1 MVFLTFIV
9 VGTAGLFAMALPA
22 FGRAAHFGAGHGA
35 HPVAAPGST
44 SAAPVHSTVASHP
57 AGASHGPAVV
67 APGRGGWLG
76 ETLGFFLSP
85 RAIFSMLALYGAA
98 GNALVRAGHLAPSLA
113 ALVAIGPALAVERLV
128 VTPLWNLMFRYQ
140 AVPSSP
146 LNQLLLTE
154 AKAVTPFKN
163 GRGIVAVERDGR
175 LVQFMARLP
184 ASQAMMPVRVGAT
197 LRVDE
202 VDGARECLLVTLPV
216 GAGEATA
223 APGEAPRPRIQ
234 P

>member
-1 MVFLTFIV
+1 LVFLTFIV

-22 FGRAAHFGAGHGA
+22 FGRAAHFGGSHGPHAVPAPSSASAVSAHASGGHA
-35 HPVAAPGST
+35 
-44 SAAPVHSTVASHP
+44 
-57 AGASHGPAVV
+57 HGPAVS

-113 ALVAIGPALAVERLV
+113 ALVAVVPAVVVERLV

-140 AVPSSP
+140 AAPSSP
-146 LNQLLLTE
+146 LNQLLLSE
-154 AKAVTPFKN
+154 AKAVTAFKN

-175 LVQFMARLP
+175 SVQFMARLP
-184 ASQAMMPVRVGAT
+184 SSQAMMPVRVGT
-197 LRVDE
+197 KLRVDE

-216 GAGEATA
+216 GQGGDRRGEG
-223 APGEAPRPRIQ
+223 AP
-234 P
+234 